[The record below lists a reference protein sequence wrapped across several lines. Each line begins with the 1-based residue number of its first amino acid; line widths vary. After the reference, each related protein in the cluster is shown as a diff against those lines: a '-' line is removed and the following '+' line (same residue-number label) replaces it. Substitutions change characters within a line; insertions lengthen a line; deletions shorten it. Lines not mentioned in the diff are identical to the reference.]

1 MWISTYVAGACLALG
16 ALLLVAAALKLRS
29 IQRFE
34 VALVGLLP
42 SAVWRRRVLTSRTL
56 AWAIV
61 GIEGA
66 LGFGLLL
73 APTGSLGAVSSAAAT
88 LFLAFLAASIRA
100 VQVRRPCGCHG
111 HQRPADWTTAIRA
124 LFLATA
130 ALALCALVLTGHRG
144 PAADRYGLGAVL
156 VAIALLALGLTPET
170 LRRLGDQRRTR
181 FSVAGAAQK
190 VGGTGDQ
197 DEVSNGVS
205 RRSLIRRGLAAAG
218 AAAAV
223 VYLGRARPAL
233 AGGGKFNCAQ
243 AFDDCYTCCGG
254 VFFLLCT
261 DCCGECYSTCLQ
273 VPPGCAPGTCFGCW
287 P

>member
-1 MWISTYVAGACLALG
+1 MWMSTYVAGACLALG
-16 ALLLVAAALKLRS
+16 ALLLAAAALKLRS

-34 VALVGLLP
+34 VALVGLVP

-56 AWAIV
+56 AWSIV
-61 GIEGA
+61 AIEGA
-66 LGFGLLL
+66 LGLGLVL
-73 APTGSLGAVSSAAAT
+73 APTAALAAVSTAAAT

-100 VQVRRPCGCHG
+100 VRVRRPCGCHG
-111 HQRPADWTTAIRA
+111 HQRPADWTTATRA
-124 LFLATA
+124 LLLAIA
-130 ALALCALVLTGHRG
+130 ALALCALVLAGHRG
-144 PAADRYGLGAVL
+144 AAADRYGVGAVL
-156 VAIALLALGLTPET
+156 VAIALLGLSLTPEA
-170 LRRLGDQRRTR
+170 LRRLGDQRRAR
-181 FSVAGAAQK
+181 FAVAAAAQNIH
-190 VGGTGDQ
+190 GTGDQ
-197 DEVSNGVS
+197 DQVGDGVS

-233 AGGGKFNCAQ
+233 AGGGRFNCAQ